1 MVYLFPFLVIAL
13 GLIFRILMAPR
24 YRSPDRAMD
33 AGEVLLA
40 IFLIYG
46 FVPGV
51 AFALMEGG
59 FGEIGDNRLYGG
71 FLLEQLYYTQ
81 TLFLL
86 FVGSF
91 ALFYMFIRNKVS
103 GKLDHG
109 SQTTRLVWPVVS
121 TAIALTAV
129 LIMISIIW
137 GAEVGGS
144 YISSYTEL
152 RSAPV
157 IIQQFAGIGSQIQLA
172 LIIAAVSFAV
182 AAWPTRHVY
191 VAIALFSNI
200 AFTVIVGGSR
210 ANAFL
215 AFLAYIIA
223 ASIYAPSFRVRR
235 AALLAVPGLILFLVA
250 GLFRD
255 SDANVELLSFFF
267 TSEFTG
273 VFVTALDLNMRFPD
287 GFSGQAPFNLYTVDL
302 FRLIPSQFLPFEKVN
317 PSDWYSKNFYGT
329 YYDLGGG
336 FAFGVLSEI
345 VLGQGIPEAIIRGGM
360 LGTIMALI
368 ANRLHTP
375 SASPTKIIAYIWLIV
390 IGYQCYRDTTFSIAA
405 RAFFHLSPVLIFIAI
420 LQSSRKVTPIF
431 VASRNA

>member
-1 MVYLFPFLVIAL
+1 M
-13 GLIFRILMAPR
+13 
-24 YRSPDRAMD
+24 
-33 AGEVLLA
+33 
-40 IFLIYG
+40 
-46 FVPGV
+46 
-51 AFALMEGG
+51 
-59 FGEIGDNRLYGG
+59 
-71 FLLEQLYYTQ
+71 
-81 TLFLL
+81 
-86 FVGSF
+86 
-91 ALFYMFIRNKVS
+91 
-103 GKLDHG
+103 
-109 SQTTRLVWPVVS
+109 
-121 TAIALTAV
+121 
-129 LIMISIIW
+129 
-137 GAEVGGS
+137 
-144 YISSYTEL
+144 
-152 RSAPV
+152 
-157 IIQQFAGIGSQIQLA
+157 
-172 LIIAAVSFAV
+172 
-182 AAWPTRHVY
+182 
-191 VAIALFSNI
+191 ALFSNI

-223 ASIYAPSFRVRR
+223 ASIYVPSFRVRR

-267 TSEFTG
+267 KSEFTG

-302 FRLIPSQFLPFEKVN
+302 LRLIPSQFLPFEKVN
-317 PSDWYSKNFYGT
+317 PSDWYSRDFYGT